1 VDVRGY
7 APTAAERALSLAMQR
22 YWGSFAAT
30 GAPVAT
36 GSAAWTQSDP
46 ARDNHLVLDSAAPRM
61 AEGVNTARCDFWA
74 QFGL

>member
-1 VDVRGY
+1 
-7 APTAAERALSLAMQR
+7 MQR

-30 GAPVAT
+30 GAPVAA
-36 GSAAWTQSDP
+36 GAPAWTPFDP
-46 ARDNHLVLDSAAPRM
+46 ARDSHLVLDAASSRM